1 MEGTPGDSEY
11 ESQFLDDS
19 DSQLLPRGEL
29 GCGAQADDED
39 AGFVTPV
46 PPPRAPSR
54 LAAAAR
60 PIAAPLLSTATVGAT
75 AGASRE
81 SSSLEYMSM
90 QVGKATTDS
99 LKFYLRRLNIIG
111 IINKAKAMKAE
122 AVATRMLQLG
132 VTVPQVYAAYKGFV
146 SRKKDLNDHMV
157 EIEARDPGDP
167 MPPREVGVALEVAVT
182 KAGSPD
188 SRAA

>member
-1 MEGTPGDSEY
+1 MDDDSHNIAYHANRIFQLSTGTRIWRGRFCGVIEGTPGDSEY
-11 ESQFLDDS
+11 ESQFLNDG

-39 AGFVTPV
+39 ADFATPV
-46 PPPRAPSR
+46 PPPRAPPR
-54 LAAAAR
+54 LVAAAT

-75 AGASRE
+75 AGASRK

-111 IINKAKAMKAE
+111 ITN
-122 AVATRMLQLG
+122 
-132 VTVPQVYAAYKGFV
+132 
-146 SRKKDLNDHMV
+146 
-157 EIEARDPGDP
+157 
-167 MPPREVGVALEVAVT
+167 
-182 KAGSPD
+182 
-188 SRAA
+188 